1 MTRALQDWHLATED
15 SLFSYQFATPL
26 RPPAI
31 AAQPRPVLLVLVRNL
46 DVLMRLVRLLP
57 RVKHLHLAYAAL
69 LQVMHAA
76 LSYVC
81 VRL

>member
-15 SLFSYQFATPL
+15 SLFSYQFARPL

-57 RVKHLHLAYAAL
+57 RVKHLHLAYASRCS
-69 LQVMHAA
+69 M
-76 LSYVC
+76 
-81 VRL
+81 

>member
-1 MTRALQDWHLATED
+1 
-15 SLFSYQFATPL
+15 
-26 RPPAI
+26 
-31 AAQPRPVLLVLVRNL
+31 VLLVLVRNL

-81 VRL
+81 VRP